1 MKYLTNSLEK
11 ILIKHKDIEKNLM
24 HQDKLDNATIV
35 KLNKEYAELSPLI
48 EKISDYRK
56 CEKNINNLKDLQ
68 NDNDEL
74 IRDEAEKELKKENYQ
89 LKTLETDLFK
99 LLIPKDV
106 NDNKNSILEIR
117 AGTGGDEAS
126 LFAANLFNMY
136 QKYADVKNWKLDI
149 LSISF

>member
-99 LLIPKDV
+99 LLIPNPV
-106 NDNKNSILEIR
+106 
-117 AGTGGDEAS
+117 AAAS
-126 LFAANLFNMY
+126 SVPTPALTLNVVIPTISVTL
-136 QKYADVKNWKLDI
+136 KLP
-149 LSISF
+149 L